1 MVIRN
6 LNIKS
11 DSKAFLRVLWL
22 IFFLFLYLH
31 VIACLWYY
39 IVKDNEAWVE
49 HYDFVLGGT
58 YYIYEV
64 YTGNTIRRY
73 LRSMYVAFYII
84 SIGEMAPRS
93 NVEVA
98 VSAVIMV
105 ASSILLSNIFGSM
118 ANLAREMNSQTI
130 KF

>member
-39 IVKDNEAWVE
+39 IVKDNEVWVAN
-49 HYDFVLGGT
+49 YDFVLGGT

-64 YTGNTIRRY
+64 YTGDTIRRY

-84 SIGEMAPRS
+84 SIGEMTPRN